1 MMGSAT
7 YITLGVSLMLRI
19 GSGACDP
26 NTSAD
31 ASSRDRIPSCIAKF
45 IRRLPFASR
54 YVGHTIAMKAIVTSK
69 TTAAAG
75 SRSIFVI
82 NCTATTDT
90 ATDLIDELR
99 L

>member
-1 MMGSAT
+1 
-7 YITLGVSLMLRI
+7 
-19 GSGACDP
+19 
-26 NTSAD
+26 
-31 ASSRDRIPSCIAKF
+31 
-45 IRRLPFASR
+45 
-54 YVGHTIAMKAIVTSK
+54 MKAKVTSK

-99 L
+99 LCAANKLFNKRL